1 MLALFSF
8 PARYQQTYRIVKFFR
23 QLIVFSIALACS
35 AQSGARELMASETFL
50 AEQFSTPPAMKTL
63 WLTAA
68 QRTAAQAQFG
78 YQLPALRL
86 RYWCAA
92 KRSAW
97 VLDEI
102 GKEQPITIGV
112 AVDAGRIASVR
123 ILEYRESR
131 GGEVRHDFFTRQ
143 FDGAALDTQ
152 QKLTRNIDGIT
163 GATLSV
169 HAVTRVARVALW
181 LAGQVGDDCAAH

>member
-1 MLALFSF
+1 MTSD
-8 PARYQQTYRIVKFFR
+8 
-23 QLIVFSIALACS
+23 
-35 AQSGARELMASETFL
+35 TFL
-50 AEQFSTPPAMKTL
+50 AEQFATAPTMKTL

-68 QRTAAQAQFG
+68 QRQTAQAQFG

-86 RYWCAA
+86 RYWCAG

-112 AVDAGRIASVR
+112 AVDTGHIAAVR
-123 ILEYRESR
+123 ILQYRESR
-131 GGEVRHDFFTRQ
+131 GGEVRHGFFTQQ
-143 FDGAALDTQ
+143 FDGAALDGQ

-181 LAGQVGDDCAAH
+181 LAGQVGDDCTAH